1 MVETPDTKAKPD
13 NPHPEDAGVSTHDL
27 KAWFVR
33 EVLPLEASLVQF
45 LRQSWRHGE
54 EIADLRQDIYVRV
67 YESASKRLPD
77 DVKPFLFA
85 IARNLIIDRL
95 RHNRIVPI
103 ERVADLETIDVASDE
118 PGPDRSAIARDE
130 LRRLRLALDELPP
143 RCREAVI
150 LKRVE
155 KLTRPEIALR
165 MGISESTV
173 KRHLEDAAHLLAD
186 MLYGERSETG
196 SRK

>member
-1 MVETPDTKAKPD
+1 MVETPDTRHKPN

-45 LRQSWRHGE
+45 LRHSWRHGE
-54 EIADLRQDIYVRV
+54 DIADLRQDVYVRV
-67 YESASKRLPD
+67 YESASKQLPLSA
-77 DVKPFLFA
+77 KPFVFA
-85 IARNLIIDRL
+85 IARNLLIDKF

-103 ERVADLETIDVASDE
+103 EGVADLESIDIPSDE
-118 PGPDRSAIARDE
+118 PGPDRNAIARDE
-130 LRRLRLALDELPP
+130 LRHLKIALDRLPP

-155 KLTRPEIALR
+155 KLSRPEIAQR
-165 MGISESTV
+165 MGISENTV
-173 KRHLEDAAHLLAD
+173 KRHLTDAAHLLAD
-186 MLYGERSETG
+186 LLYVEQPED
-196 SRK
+196 KP

>member
-45 LRQSWRHGE
+45 LRQSWRHSD
-54 EIADLRQDIYVRV
+54 EIADLRQDVYVRV
-67 YESASKRLPD
+67 YESASKQLPQSA
-77 DVKPFLFA
+77 KPFVFA
-85 IARNLIIDRL
+85 IARNLVIDRL
-95 RHNRIVPI
+95 RRNRIVPI
-103 ERVADLETIDVASDE
+103 EGVADLEAIEIASDE
-118 PGPDRSAIARDE
+118 PGPDRNAIARDE
-130 LRRLRLALDELPP
+130 LRRLKLALDRLPP

-165 MGISESTV
+165 MGISEKTV
-173 KRHLEDAAHLLAD
+173 NRHLADAAHLLAD
-186 MLYGERSETG
+186 MLYAERSDAEP
-196 SRK
+196 KQ